1 MARTKKKEKGFWN
14 LVDRFQGDK
23 VIWMIVILLILI
35 SIVSVFSSTPL
46 LARET
51 GGSRMSIV
59 RSQMLTAAIG
69 IGLIILCYS
78 IKSIGVFRFF
88 SQFGFAVS
96 FILLAILV
104 SGANLGFVRAAEIN
118 GARRIL
124 VMFGFQIHVY
134 EVVKVAMVMY
144 LAWAVNALKDDEFT
158 IANYLSANF
167 TRLAFLGNDFWK
179 KAIYIYVPILIVC
192 AMMFVGGT
200 SSVLFFAMIVFL
212 TIYVGGVRLKE
223 IFIMGGFL
231 AAYLAFAVVL
241 YKATESKEHPI
252 ILSGRIATAINRLK
266 NNDDDMNVIAEKGRN
281 TIEFQEAMDRLRQP
295 VSALIAIKEGGI
307 FGKGPGR
314 STQKY
319 VVPVIF
325 GDYMFSFIVE
335 EYGLIG
341 ALIIII
347 LYVSLLARGALIARG
362 CDNYFAKVAVAG
374 LILLITAQAFMHM
387 AINVHL
393 APQTGQTLPLISHGT
408 SSFLSFCIAFGII
421 LSISRMVHMKMLEKA
436 ESADPIIVRSQDEVQ
451 DGMNELEMLE
461 TEDFNKYGQDTGDY

>member
-1 MARTKKKEKGFWN
+1 M
-14 LVDRFQGDK
+14 DRFQGDK

-51 GGSRMSIV
+51 GGSRMGIV
-59 RSQMLTAAIG
+59 KSQMITAAIG

-78 IKSIGVFRFF
+78 IKSIGIFRFF

-104 SGANLGFVRAAEIN
+104 SGANLGFVRAADIN

-124 VMFGFQIHVY
+124 VMFGAQIHVY

-144 LAWAVNALKDDEFT
+144 LAWAVNALKDDEFA
-158 IANYLSANF
+158 IANYLSGRF
-167 TRLAFLGNDFWK
+167 ERLAFLGNDFWK
-179 KAIYIYVPILIVC
+179 KTLYIYVPILIVC
-192 AMMFVGGT
+192 AMMFFGGT
-200 SSVLFFAMIVFL
+200 SSMLFFVLLVFL

-223 IFIMGGFL
+223 LIIMGGFL
-231 AAYLAFAVVL
+231 AAYIALAVAL
-241 YKATESKEHPI
+241 YKVTENSDHKI
-252 ILSGRIATAINRLK
+252 ILSQRIVTAMNRL
-266 NNDDDMNVIAEKGRN
+266 NNHDEDDMTIITKAARN
-281 TIEFQEAMDRLRQP
+281 SAEFQDAMDRLRQP
-295 VSALIAIKEGGI
+295 VSAQIAIKEGGI

-335 EYGLIG
+335 EYGLVG
-341 ALIIII
+341 AIIIII
-347 LYVSLLARGALIARG
+347 LYVSLLARGAMIARN
-362 CDNYFAKVAVAG
+362 CDNYFAKVAVSG

-421 LSISRMVHMKMLEKA
+421 LSISRMVHLKMLEKA
-436 ESADPIIVRSQDEVQ
+436 ENADPIIVRSQDDVQ

-461 TEDFNKYGQDTGDY
+461 TEDFDNYGQDTGDY